1 MDRFSDFEIEGGLN
15 LSWDCAE
22 ELFAPGMLN
31 DMFEAYKRTI
41 VWLLRQDDWNRV
53 YDVIPDLAMKR
64 GIDNIVIPT
73 NSNRLLY
80 TGFIEQVQ
88 SNRHNIAIIDENDDA
103 KYTYEELLNKALK
116 VAAFLKENGV
126 TSGDLVSVSLP
137 RGVNQI
143 AGILGILTAGA
154 GYVPVN
160 VTQPLNRRERI
171 YKKAGIRHIL
181 TDTYYK
187 KELDWP
193 GDVEILDILESKQ
206 YKPLQYPATGSDTNS
221 AYVIFTSG
229 STGNLKALK
238 LAI

>member
-1 MDRFSDFEIEGGLN
+1 M
-15 LSWDCAE
+15 
-22 ELFAPGMLN
+22 
-31 DMFEAYKRTI
+31 
-41 VWLLRQDDWNRV
+41 

-73 NSNRLLY
+73 NSNRQLY

-126 TSGDLVSVSLP
+126 ASGDLVSVSLP

-171 YKKAGIRHIL
+171 YKKAGYQ
-181 TDTYYK
+181 TYFNRYLFIK

-193 GDVEILDILESKQ
+193 WRR
-206 YKPLQYPATGSDTNS
+206 
-221 AYVIFTSG
+221 
-229 STGNLKALK
+229 
-238 LAI
+238 